1 MENWYKIFIE
11 YTVSL
16 AISDSSYSYI
26 AKSLLAEK
34 FRGLWVK
41 ARMFEILEIASE
53 SIREKEA
60 WREGWLAVKTTIRFD
75 GTKMDREDLTRLNT
89 LAENL
94 EPKTLIERARLYAL
108 SNSRSTLDLED
119 VEEHDDSAYI
129 NAENT
134 SESLGNE
141 IGSNDQLLQELLPE
155 LLCNEGSRLISF
167 GKGLA
172 KGCSKPEE
180 LWRKIRE
187 HILLI
192 DENKRNYQL
201 LRGILQGISTYDNEL
216 VDRLLDSVVIDEI
229 LGKAY
234 PYLQVSIG
242 VDSKGI
248 DRIIKSLIIDIAPI
262 WQYKYLSYGRYLDSI
277 SDNDFC
283 GFLEV
288 ISQKPEGDTVS
299 IDIMNRRLHGH
310 QDKRQSEIIVNLGQ
324 TLLLN
329 FNYSNRIHSLDYEIS
344 NIIKVSFNGDN
355 GKENAKKLCKKIIL
369 AIENYELSPREY
381 NNTLYS
387 LASIQPLVFMDCF
400 LDREEI
406 SYRLKH
412 VFNEGINSLKN
423 IEPKIILRWCNVN
436 PDTRFPIISSVII
449 PQL

>member
-1 MENWYKIFIE
+1 M
-11 YTVSL
+11 
-16 AISDSSYSYI
+16 
-26 AKSLLAEK
+26 
-34 FRGLWVK
+34 
-41 ARMFEILEIASE
+41 
-53 SIREKEA
+53 
-60 WREGWLAVKTTIRFD
+60 
-75 GTKMDREDLTRLNT
+75 
-89 LAENL
+89 
-94 EPKTLIERARLYAL
+94 
-108 SNSRSTLDLED
+108 DLED

-155 LLCNEGSRLISF
+155 L
-167 GKGLA
+167 
-172 KGCSKPEE
+172 

-449 PQL
+449 PNYRNEKTGGFEWSSLANEIIKDSKKPVEILNRFKTSFRPNSWSGSLAKMMQERMGLITILKTHENPVIMDWAENKEIELYKEIEDIKKWELSFESERNERFE